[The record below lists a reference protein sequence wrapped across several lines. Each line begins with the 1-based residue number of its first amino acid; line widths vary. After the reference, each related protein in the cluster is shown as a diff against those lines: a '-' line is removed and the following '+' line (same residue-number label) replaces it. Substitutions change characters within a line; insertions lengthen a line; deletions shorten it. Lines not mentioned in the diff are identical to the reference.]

1 MTVKQIPDYDLEE
14 MIVVTAPGQLRALA
28 DPLRGTLLD
37 LLLERA
43 ATVTEMSLAVD
54 RPKSTVAYHVNLL
67 VDAGLLR
74 VVRTRRVRAIEE
86 RYYGRVAR
94 TIYIGALHRD
104 EDKQIVSSING
115 LAQAAAE
122 AAPAHA
128 IDDLRCSL
136 VHARIPREEVRNFWA
151 AVLELS
157 RQFAQIPRAG
167 DQVYGFAAG
176 LYPTDAPTLPDR
188 ADGPADLRPPDL
200 GGGAQLRLLG
210 LPDGAEPGGQA
221 VPAGRGRRRSRGLL
235 AQAGQDPLQQLGVTR
250 CGEGVVV
257 DAHQVGAGQVLEQ
270 HAGHA
275 EGHRAVRGEL
285 RDRLGADG
293 GAFVEPSRLGQQPR
307 RGALVVPIDGDQ
319 RVQVRVSPGLGPP
332 AGKHVGPHPGVSD
345 HCLLLPS
352 PGCSFVAGRRGAA
365 ASAGARPS
373 RPAAPS
379 GARPRPGP
387 RRR

>member
-1 MTVKQIPDYDLEE
+1 MTLVWSVMTVKQIPDYDLEE

-28 DPLRGTLLD
+28 DSLRGTLLD

-43 ATVTEMSLAVD
+43 ATVTEMALAVD

-188 ADGPADLRPPDL
+188 ADGPVDLRLPDL
-200 GGGAQLRLLG
+200 GGGTQLRLLG
-210 LPDGAEPGGQA
+210 LQHGAEPVGQA
-221 VPAGRGRRRSRGLL
+221 VCLDRRLEGLQRGLL
-235 AQAGQDPLQQLGVTR
+235 I
-250 CGEGVVV
+250 EG
-257 DAHQVGAGQVLEQ
+257 DREEQVGQAAGEPLAPRVP
-270 HAGHA
+270 GA
-275 EGHRAVRGEL
+275 ERRQ
-285 RDRLGADG
+285 RLAE
-293 GAFVEPSRLGQQPR
+293 V
-307 RGALVVPIDGDQ
+307 ALPVPFTGD
-319 RVQVRVSPGLGPP
+319 S
-332 AGKHVGPHPGVSD
+332 
-345 HCLLLPS
+345 
-352 PGCSFVAGRRGAA
+352 
-365 ASAGARPS
+365 
-373 RPAAPS
+373 
-379 GARPRPGP
+379 
-387 RRR
+387 